1 MLKTFEQK
9 VPQRSDTA
17 AAAIMN
23 YFAKTWGLGGHLA
36 LAKRTPG
43 IELLSQKVSAK
54 MSAAAKNY
62 LLNVLLSLFNC
73 LFIVWFPPFYPI
85 SCLLNVLLSLF
96 NCLLKR
102 KNEKRR
108 DFAKLL
114 SGVCTQPTFDDD
126 DDIENCDEYGALEQ
140 NLLLLHKCRIGLS
153 IVMIFGDETRLWQTT
168 VWRQHMSSTVS

>member
-126 DDIENCDEYGALEQ
+126 DDIENCDHFYEVFDEVGEDDGDNHTWYLSFF
-140 NLLLLHKCRIGLS
+140 LHKHN
-153 IVMIFGDETRLWQTT
+153 FRLNFSP
-168 VWRQHMSSTVS
+168 HKNA